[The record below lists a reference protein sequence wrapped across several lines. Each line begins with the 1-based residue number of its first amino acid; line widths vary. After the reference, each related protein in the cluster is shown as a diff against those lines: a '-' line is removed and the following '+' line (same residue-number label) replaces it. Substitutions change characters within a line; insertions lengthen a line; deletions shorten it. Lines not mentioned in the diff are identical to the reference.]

1 MPSLRKSTLIQ
12 TLRLNREVLDLWIRA
27 AEADELPF
35 TDGEEDV
42 EEQPVL
48 VSKLVGDLAVVRG
61 SCDTLVRVLGDDLL
75 D

>member
-1 MPSLRKSTLIQ
+1 MKQ
-12 TLRLNREVLDLWIRA
+12 NREILDLWIRE
-27 AEADELPF
+27 AEADALPF

-42 EEQPVL
+42 DEQPVL